1 MDKDF
6 SAIDQVV
13 LSHIERG
20 FFPSAVVTV
29 FDHEKTLYR
38 KAYGENL
45 MPDGTVEKAN
55 TDTAYDMASC
65 TKIATS
71 TQILLLID
79 EGKLKLTTR
88 VPEVLPEVKD
98 FPDLYARLRS
108 VTMYQ
113 LLTHTSGILDW
124 FPFYTIKTHT
134 DPEEGA
140 RDFLWAFNTF
150 IGKTPIIDG
159 MIYSDMN
166 FMLLG
171 LIVSR
176 LREKPL
182 DQCLEDLKTML
193 GAKRL
198 GYLLEK
204 KEGNIAPSCY
214 DNAIEERMVK
224 ERDLFFDGWRAH
236 GKPIIGCNDGN
247 THYFFGGVAG
257 LAGIAAN
264 CDAYERLGRL
274 YLTTDR
280 PILLQSMDAAEESRG
295 LGWQIDDK
303 LYPEGCGHTGFS
315 GSSIWISRKL
325 DIGVVAL
332 TNRLAFPTEHG
343 TNTQDF
349 RRALAAKVMEILQR

>member
-1 MDKDF
+1 MLKDF
-6 SAIDQVV
+6 SPIDSVV
-13 LSHIERG
+13 LSHIEKG
-20 FFPSAVVTV
+20 FFPSAVISV
-29 FDHEKTLYR
+29 FDHEKTLYQ

-45 MPDGTVEKAN
+45 MPDGTVQKAD

-71 TQILLLID
+71 TQILLLME
-79 EGKLKLTTR
+79 EGRLKLTTR
-88 VPEVLPEVKD
+88 IPEVLPEVKEY
-98 FPDLYARLRS
+98 PDLYGRLRS

-134 DPEEGA
+134 DPDEGA
-140 RDFLWAFNTF
+140 KDFLWAFNTF
-150 IGKTPIIDG
+150 IAKIPIIDG
-159 MIYSDMN
+159 MVYSDMN

-176 LREKPL
+176 LKGKPL
-182 DQCLEDLKTML
+182 SACLDDLKALL

-204 KEGNIAPSCY
+204 TEDNMAPSCY

-224 ERDLFFDGWRAH
+224 ERGLHFDAWREH
-236 GKPIIGCNDGN
+236 GRPIIGCNDGN

-264 CDAYERLGRL
+264 ADAYERLGRL
-274 YLTTDR
+274 YLNTTK
-280 PILLQSMDAAEESRG
+280 PHLIQSMDMAEDGRG
-295 LGWQIDDK
+295 LGWQIDEK

-315 GSSIWISRKL
+315 GPSIWISRKL
-325 DIGVVAL
+325 DIGVIAL

-349 RRALAAKVMEILQR
+349 RRALAAKVMEIIR